1 MSVDPPSSGNPTGP
15 PSGPLSGPSQPASG
29 PPDEP
34 HRPWWRSAPRIALA
48 TTAAV
53 AVTAVALLLTR
64 SGGDS
69 GDKGGGEVFL
79 QAAAKPGPDPFTE
92 STAVHSSAPPA
103 TPTPSQA
110 PSQAPEGTLRSVDG
124 GSAGL
129 YGGSR
134 DVAAC
139 DVEKQIRALGAAPA
153 KNQAFATVAGVR
165 PAQVPSYLR
174 SLTPVQLRSDT
185 RVTNHGFR
193 DGAATSYQSV
203 LQTGTAVLVDG
214 YGVPRV
220 RCACGNPLTRAQA
233 QSGAPR
239 PTGDSWPAY
248 RSSNVVVV
256 APSVTVINIFVL
268 YDHHDHGWI
277 ARPRGDSGHGDRPTT
292 PPATPTPT
300 PTPTP
305 SPSPSVTPSPSPSPS
320 ESPSPSPSSPSPS
333 PSSESPSPA
342 TPSASPSPSEAS
354 PSTSLSPLSA
364 SPAGPTALTATPSPT
379 GPSSGTPSPSPEE
392 PPPSPGV

>member
-1 MSVDPPSSGNPTGP
+1 MSVEPPSSGNPTGP
-15 PSGPLSGPSQPASG
+15 PSGPLSGPSQPSSR

-34 HRPWWRSAPRIALA
+34 HRPWWRSAPRIGLA
-48 TTAAV
+48 TTAVV
-53 AVTAVALLLTR
+53 AVTAVTLLLTR

-69 GDKGGGEVFL
+69 GDQGAGASGGEVFL

-92 STAVHSSAPPA
+92 STAAHSSAPPT
-103 TPTPSQA
+103 TPA

-124 GSAGL
+124 GLAGL

-139 DVEKQIRALGAAPA
+139 DVQKQIRALGAAPA
-153 KNQAFATVAGVR
+153 KNRAFATVAGVQ

-174 SLTPVQLRSDT
+174 SLTPVQLRTDT

-239 PTGDSWPAY
+239 PTGDTWPAY
-248 RSSNVVVV
+248 RPANVVVV
-256 APSVTVINIFVL
+256 APSVTVVNIFVL

-277 ARPRGDSGHGDRPTT
+277 ARPRGDSGHGDRPTA
-292 PPATPTPT
+292 PPVTPTPT
-300 PTPTP
+300 PTPT
-305 SPSPSVTPSPSPSPS
+305 SLSPSVTPSPTPSPSPSTSPS
-320 ESPSPSPSSPSPS
+320 ESPSPSTSPGSPSPS
-333 PSSESPSPA
+333 PESAS
-342 TPSASPSPSEAS
+342 PSASPSLSPS
-354 PSTSLSPLSA
+354 PSTPLSA
-364 SPAGPTALTATPSPT
+364 SPLEPSPLTATPSPT
-379 GPSSGTPSPSPEE
+379 GPSTGTPSPSSEE